1 MDTIEIMNRNIF
13 MCASDL
19 AIITGHNP
27 YKEKDEIILK
37 YWKKHFKA
45 DYVETKLYMKKNKIS
60 EKVEESYM
68 ECIERISKE
77 NNIDLKAVKTDLY
90 KCLNTKDTENLQKEK
105 EQLIKKVLNKLPQ
118 KHKEEF
124 KESVNH
130 ITNTQFGIRFE
141 NNGVDIYMQKTGN
154 SVEKSPKYHKEE
166 LFIIDNEIDGVMD
179 IWTVGG
185 KVDGIATNKDG
196 NKIILE
202 IKNRVNK
209 LFNNIRDYE
218 KVQCYAYMYAL
229 DINSVHLSEIL
240 KSRKNNTM
248 NIFEINFD
256 DNFWQKEIVD
266 NISLFVDD
274 FYEFLSNKKRK
285 VELLRNN
292 PSKN

>member
-1 MDTIEIMNRNIF
+1 MDTIEVMSRNIF

-19 AIITGHNP
+19 SVITGHNP
-27 YKEKDEIILK
+27 YKDKSEITLK

-45 DYVETKLYMKKNKIS
+45 DYVETKLYMKNNKIS
-60 EKVEESYM
+60 EKIEETYM
-68 ECIERISKE
+68 ECIERISRE
-77 NNIDLKAVKTDLY
+77 NNIDIKSVKTDLY
-90 KCLNTKDTENLQKEK
+90 KCLDTKNTENLQKEK
-105 EQLIKKVLNKLPQ
+105 DQLIKKVLDRLPQ

-141 NNGVDIYMQKTGN
+141 NNGVEIYQQKTGN
-154 SVEKSPKYHKEE
+154 SVEKCGKYHKEE

-185 KVDGIATNKDG
+185 KVDGIAIDKEG

-202 IKNRVNK
+202 IKNRVNR
-209 LFNNIRDYE
+209 LFNTIRDYE
-218 KVQCYAYMYAL
+218 KIQCYAYMYTL
-229 DINSVHLSEIL
+229 DINSIHLAEIL
-240 KSRKNNTM
+240 KSRKTNDM

-256 DNFWQKEIVD
+256 EDFWQKEIVD

-274 FYEFLSNKKRK
+274 FYEFLNDKKRK
-285 VELLRNN
+285 IALLK
-292 PSKN
+292 SESS